1 MEEEWRENIRMPKA
15 TFYKLCN
22 ELHPYLVKQ
31 HTVMRRPL
39 AVDTRVT
46 VTLYYLADEGR
57 YRKVANAFG
66 IGGEVT
72 YLISCKLG
80 PKFIKFPSTIEEV
93 EQSVNLF
100 YRYHGFPQC
109 LGAIDGTH
117 VNIKQPLEN
126 HTDYINRKG
135 HYSLNIQV
143 VCDYRYC
150 FTDVVIKWPGS
161 VHDARIFT
169 NSDLNK
175 KFRDGTI
182 PQCSKVII
190 KDEIPV
196 PVCLLGHPAYP
207 LLPYLMKE
215 YPGGGT
221 TPEQQFFGYRM
232 SSARMT
238 IECSFGRLKGR
249 FGALKI
255 PMDIQLSDL
264 PMVIYS
270 CFVLHNFCEIEKEP
284 ISDSR
289 YQQAIDYDRQTQPP
303 MDANRERPIRNTN
316 GEELRNIFTKFFY

>member
-1 MEEEWRENIRMPKA
+1 
-15 TFYKLCN
+15 
-22 ELHPYLVKQ
+22 
-31 HTVMRRPL
+31 MRKPL
-39 AVDTRVT
+39 AVDTRVAI
-46 VTLYYLADEGR
+46 TLYYLADEGR
-57 YRKVANAFG
+57 YRKVANALR
-66 IGGEVT
+66 IGREAT

-80 PKFIKFPSTIEEV
+80 PKFIKFPSTIEDV

-100 YRYHGFPQC
+100 YKYHGFPQC

-182 PQCSKVII
+182 PQCSKVIV

-196 PVCLLGHPAYP
+196 PVCLLGDPAYP
-207 LLPYLMKE
+207 LFLYLMKE